1 MFLSALT
8 RLLHTPRLS
17 WAETKKGFFFFPLIR
32 FHLWGCHIIFLLFLL
47 KMLEHWT
54 KYLNIKV
61 LRDYSKIIVCKN
73 CLKHVSPL
81 LLIPSLLCDRFQ
93 SHLELNQEAVKVWG
107 LPEGKPPDH
116 HHWLIDNHLLLLCFQ
131 SLSVQ
136 CLPLRGSNMF
146 RYLLHTES
154 IWTMA
159 GYIGLSRATNRKGSL
174 KEWSRGKH
182 RRVKLPT
189 WTPGPFTSPPR
200 SSLALLFSST
210 ILSSHFSFSLNEF
223 LLCYYSQTNLHF
235 QPSV

>member
-93 SHLELNQEAVKVWG
+93 SHLELNQETVKVWG

-174 KEWSRGKH
+174 NSR
-182 RRVKLPT
+182 LPFSPVISLSA
-189 WTPGPFTSPPR
+189 WMSFYFAITPKPIF
-200 SSLALLFSST
+200 
-210 ILSSHFSFSLNEF
+210 IFSL
-223 LLCYYSQTNLHF
+223 LCNWGIKLYYC
-235 QPSV
+235 PSSG